1 MHETAELIM
10 KLRLVVGRFGE
21 MDRAGWWNTQGMLAS
36 IGENV
41 ISRGFPKSQFFAR
54 ARAVFAV
61 AAQRC
66 DEVFDA
72 PDAFTLWE
80 LPAEVEEL
88 VDDGWQQW
96 LEHPEPWCDFLS
108 QVEDRMDQDLLDA
121 LVSLELVDG
130 RIVEQVQRLRRGD
143 DLRSVRLPKVSGLE
157 EVEIGLLAAAF
168 SRGEPKK
175 LAVPFV
181 QLEEVAV

>member
-1 MHETAELIM
+1 
-10 KLRLVVGRFGE
+10 
-21 MDRAGWWNTQGMLAS
+21 
-36 IGENV
+36 
-41 ISRGFPKSQFFAR
+41 
-54 ARAVFAV
+54 
-61 AAQRC
+61 
-66 DEVFDA
+66 
-72 PDAFTLWE
+72 
-80 LPAEVEEL
+80 
-88 VDDGWQQW
+88 GWQQW